1 MFESVV
7 DFIGVEFVTFT
18 NAFAQEVVTAF
29 FREYW
34 DLISWDRVNMISEAK
49 LSLNLSLAIFAL
61 VDSFSEKL
69 WIFFEKEK
77 REASY

>member
-1 MFESVV
+1 M
-7 DFIGVEFVTFT
+7 
-18 NAFAQEVVTAF
+18 
-29 FREYW
+29 
-34 DLISWDRVNMISEAK
+34 ISWDRVNMISEAK